1 MAFRFGSPGASA
13 FNNPSSALTHGEAQ
27 AGQELEEI
35 QTESLGFQSLAGEAK
50 VRLLPSPWPT
60 EALPPPTSSLL
71 SLASQKGL
79 LAAGG
84 PDSVIVASTEAV
96 RKAFTANETVEGNVH
111 AFTPQLTLKLG
122 MRISQVSFS
131 ADESLLVL
139 SAENGGGLAVY
150 EVKNLMQGMTE
161 SAAEIS
167 TNGSLRSLSPN
178 PTPEKAEFFAAV
190 TVEGK
195 LLMANL
201 ATQQIMSGPQGMVM
215 KDGVSCISWSPRGKQ
230 LVAGLGDGTCCQLT
244 PDGTPKAE
252 IPLPPNIEGDQHVS
266 ALCWL
271 ETDLFLLAHTVTTKD
286 EGMIPGTTFNIVTRQ
301 SQPQTLYTFQKL
313 PDPSP
318 PFGMNRSPPYQFM
331 QRLRN
336 FPPDLSDLIVVAS
349 TASADVGLVT
359 RSQTALTGEFDIEK
373 ITKVFTTT
381 TMANDTRRAQLP
393 MAEDLSDTSPIGMAL
408 DLSATEKVARPLPN
422 EEMDESPGPIPALML
437 LNNDGL
443 LTSWWIVYAE
453 SIRQGTTYP
462 GLTVAAG
469 LQPQPQAAN
478 SIPPAPATT
487 IQNTPSPFASGSF
500 TSPSSQMSAFSATP
514 KPAFGSTGLSSA
526 FGAPS
531 TLGSKPSLWGSGTST
546 GGVSQGTGATFGQPT
561 FGSSTQL
568 GMSSGGAAFGM
579 PGGIGSRPSPWSAPS
594 SGSQMVGSSFGQ
606 TARLGT
612 NLSSTFGS
620 GASSTAS
627 NAEPTGGFASFA
639 KAPGFAAAA
648 AQTGGFSSFAQTK
661 PGAATDSGM
670 DTDSAF
676 GGISKDTEIGSR
688 SFASSQFTLGSTFK
702 GDGTSVTDAPRPVP
716 SNNKSLFG
724 IDFSSS
730 LGDVQRQPPAP
741 ETKEADMD
749 EESNASE
756 QEAMSEASG
765 NEHESATPVSK
776 PKTSLFGF
784 QQTAP
789 PVAGGLFGTQAQSKT
804 TPALVQSSTPASFPP
819 TQPPP
824 ASTTPEDTPK
834 KPEDTARLSIS
845 TSTLPIKT
853 EPQEDSPFGMKNG
866 LPDGPLPPNARS
878 KDSYS
883 PGETSQSSTESKP
896 VANDAPL
903 PPDFVPSNTES
914 RPPKPGPEEW
924 TALPDV
930 DDSALD
936 DEGSGVD
943 VAQEISPATD
953 PTRTPKITPGSSF
966 GVPLDRSP
974 EGVFSSK
981 SQSKAFSKAKPLF
994 GEVNKQSP
1002 FFFPPPSAT
1011 QESPRSP
1018 SPVRSQPTLENLRP
1032 DTARSLSAPYTSNN
1046 SKVFPSRRTET
1057 KPTAS
1062 LATTH
1067 NLAEDSTKREQERL
1081 AKQRAQQ
1088 MYEQEQNLDDKQDD
1102 DIRLLLESEVEPTTV
1117 LEDFVAHEDYNQ
1129 DVDKPGISGQIEK
1142 VYRDINSMVDT
1153 IGLNARN
1160 MEAFARGHEELV
1172 KAKGRTQDDLEQSGW
1187 CLGEIG
1193 ELMDLEDRIADQVD
1207 GSRIPDV
1214 GAKLADLRDLRQDL
1228 KKLKAR
1234 QHDVLEVLRAS
1245 SDQDQIEA
1253 ARCAPL
1259 PADQASKQ
1267 KELRDAFK
1275 GIQELTGEAERK
1287 VFELRTALAASQQ
1300 SSGGN
1305 DRFTKKPTVEA
1316 VVKTIMKMT
1325 SMIEQRGGEIDIL
1338 EAQMRKLRV
1347 PMMATTLN
1355 GSREASPFVT
1365 ASLRL
1370 EQEDTLS
1377 KSMGGLRLSQSR
1389 NGTPSKRSS
1398 VISSEAVSRYRTKMQ
1413 QRKEMNAIVKQVL
1426 KSGKPI
1432 VRSLD

>member
-1 MAFRFGSPGASA
+1 M
-13 FNNPSSALTHGEAQ
+13 HKQ
-27 AGQELEEI
+27 AKNWKK
-35 QTESLGFQSLAGEAK
+35 SK
-50 VRLLPSPWPT
+50 RR
-60 EALPPPTSSLL
+60 
-71 SLASQKGL
+71 GL

-96 RKAFTANETVEGNVH
+96 RKAFTSNDAVEGNVH
-111 AFTPQLTLKLG
+111 AFTPQLTLTLG
-122 MRISQVSFS
+122 MRISQVTFS
-131 ADESLLVL
+131 ADESFLVL
-139 SAENGGGLAVY
+139 SAETGGGLAVY
-150 EVKNLMQGMTE
+150 EVQKLMQGITE
-161 SAAEIS
+161 SSFEIS
-167 TNGSLRSLSPN
+167 TNGSLRSLLPN
-178 PTPEKAEFFAAV
+178 PTPEKAELFAAV
-190 TVEGK
+190 TAKGE

-201 ATQQIMSGPQGMVM
+201 ASRQIMSGPQGVVM
-215 KDGVSCISWSPRGKQ
+215 KDGVSCVSWSPKGKQ
-230 LVAGLGDGTCCQLT
+230 LVAGLGNGTCCQLT

-266 ALCWL
+266 ALSWL
-271 ETDLFLLAHTVTTKD
+271 ENDLFLLAHTVTTND
-286 EGMIPGTTFNIVTRQ
+286 ETMIPGTTFNVVTRQ
-301 SQPQTLYTFQKL
+301 SQPQIFYTFRKL

-359 RSQTALTGEFDIEK
+359 RSETALTSEVDIEK

-381 TMANDTRRAQLP
+381 TMANDTRRASLP
-393 MAEDLSDTSPIGMAL
+393 MAEDLSDTSPIGMAF

-422 EEMDESPGPIPALML
+422 EEMDESNGPLPALML
-437 LNNDGL
+437 LNNEGL
-443 LTSWWIVYAE
+443 LTSWWIVYAD

-462 GLTVAAG
+462 GLNVAAG
-469 LQPQPQAAN
+469 SQTQQQTAKSMSPVPT
-478 SIPPAPATT
+478 ATK
-487 IQNTPSPFASGSF
+487 QNI
-500 TSPSSQMSAFSATP
+500 PSSFAPGNLANLQSQPSAFSATP
-514 KPAFGSTGLSSA
+514 TPAFGSTGLGSA

-531 TLGSKPSLWGSGTST
+531 TLGSKPSLWGSGTSN
-546 GGVSQGTGATFGQPT
+546 GGLSQGTGATFGQPA

-568 GMSSGGAAFGM
+568 GMSSGGAAFGT
-579 PGGIGSRPSPWSAPS
+579 PGGIADRPSPWGAPS
-594 SGSQMVGSSFGQ
+594 SGSQTAGSAFGQ
-606 TARLGT
+606 TANLGAT
-612 NLSSTFGS
+612 SGSTFGS
-620 GASSTAS
+620 GTAS
-627 NAEPTGGFASFA
+627 NAASSGGFASFA

-648 AQTGGFSSFAQTK
+648 AQTGGFSSFAQPR
-661 PGAATDSGM
+661 PGAAVDSGM

-676 GGISKDTEIGSR
+676 GGVAKDAETAPGSFSGGR
-688 SFASSQFTLGSTFK
+688 FTLGSTFK
-702 GDGTSVTDAPRPVP
+702 GDGTSATDAPRPATTA
-716 SNNKSLFG
+716 NNSLFG
-724 IDFSSS
+724 VDFSSS
-730 LGDVQRQPPAP
+730 LGDAQKQPPVP
-741 ETKEADMD
+741 ETKEADMI
-749 EESNASE
+749 EESSPSE
-756 QEAMSEASG
+756 KEAMSEASG
-765 NEHESATPVSK
+765 NEQESATPISK
-776 PKTSLFGF
+776 PKASFGF

-789 PVAGGLFGTQAQSKT
+789 PVTGGLFGTQAQSKT
-804 TPALVQSSTPASFPP
+804 TPALVQNSAPAAFLP

-834 KPEDTARLSIS
+834 KPDDTARLSIN
-845 TSTLPIKT
+845 TSTPPIKT
-853 EPQEDSPFGMKNG
+853 EPQDDSPIGIKKG
-866 LPDGPLPPNARS
+866 LPEGPLPPNARS

-883 PGETSQSSTESKP
+883 PGDTSQSSTESKP
-896 VANDAPL
+896 TTTDAPL
-903 PPDFVPSNTES
+903 PPDFLPSS
-914 RPPKPGPEEW
+914 AKSGPPEPSPEEQPG
-924 TALPDV
+924 LPDDD

-966 GVPLDRSP
+966 GAPLDRSP

-981 SQSKAFSKAKPLF
+981 GQSNVFPKSKHLF
-994 GEVNKQSP
+994 GEVGKQSP
-1002 FFFPPPSAT
+1002 FFFPPPSTT

-1018 SPVRSQPTLENLRP
+1018 SPVRSQLDLENLRP
-1032 DTARSLSAPYTSNN
+1032 DTTRSISAPYAST
-1046 SKVFPSRRTET
+1046 VSRANAVRKAGP

-1062 LATTH
+1062 LAGTR
-1067 NLAEDSTKREQERL
+1067 NNIEESTKREQERL
-1081 AKQRAQQ
+1081 AEQRAQQ
-1088 MYEQEQNLDDKQDD
+1088 IHEQEQNLDDQQDD

-1160 MEAFARGHEELV
+1160 VEAFARGHAELV
-1172 KAKGRTQDDLEQSGW
+1172 KAGGRSQDDLEQSGW

-1193 ELMDLEDRIADQVD
+1193 ELMDIEDWIADQIED
-1207 GSRIPDV
+1207 SRVPDI

-1234 QHDVLEVLRAS
+1234 QHDVLETLRTS
-1245 SDQDQIEA
+1245 SDEDQIEA

-1287 VFELRTALAASQQ
+1287 VLELRAALASQQ

-1305 DRFTKKPTVEA
+1305 DRLTKKPTVEA

-1338 EAQMRKLRV
+1338 ESQMRKLRV
-1347 PMMATTLN
+1347 PVAAMSSN
-1355 GSREASPFVT
+1355 GGGRETSPFA
-1365 ASLRL
+1365 ASLPPL
-1370 EQEDTLS
+1370 EQEDTLLS
-1377 KSMGGLRLSQSR
+1377 KSMGGLRLSHGR
-1389 NGTPSKRSS
+1389 NSTPSKRAS
-1398 VISSEAVSRYRTKMQ
+1398 VISSETVERYRNKVQ
-1413 QRKEMNAIVKQVL
+1413 QRKAMNAIVKQVL
-1426 KSGKPI
+1426 RSGKPI